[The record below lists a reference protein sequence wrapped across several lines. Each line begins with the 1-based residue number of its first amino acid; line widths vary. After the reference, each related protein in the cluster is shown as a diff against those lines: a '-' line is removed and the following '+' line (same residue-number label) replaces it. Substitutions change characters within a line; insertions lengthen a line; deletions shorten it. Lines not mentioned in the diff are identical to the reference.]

1 MVIIRNARLLGP
13 LTEGYEGMYAD
24 IWTEGGRIIEIRPE
38 GWTPSGNGQYPE
50 GAQIIDAAHNTVM
63 PGLIDMHAHVY
74 MKSLDFNKVKGLDA
88 ASSVLNAY
96 VYAKEYLN
104 AGYTTVRDCGCMY
117 NVTVALDEA
126 RRAGE
131 IDVPRLISSGQILT
145 PTETGNDTFGELYVE
160 ADSPEEVR
168 KAARRQFQLKN
179 DFIKYMVTGAFLNEK
194 GSPGMVIAA
203 LDELQAA
210 VEIAEM
216 KESYV
221 CGHAHSAIGIKR
233 AIEAGVRTIEHG
245 VFLDDECIDLFQKTP
260 NCYLV
265 PTGAITIACEGDTE
279 FLSDNLKEKAEQ
291 YFEDERNNINKA
303 YQAGLKMG
311 FGSDLDMENFV
322 NNIGYEFTAR
332 TDYYNFKPM
341 DILLQAT
348 KNSAEI
354 LRLDDITGTI
364 KTGKAADIII
374 CDGNPDE
381 NIRVMNK
388 PLLHVLAEGKL
399 IR

>member
-1 MVIIRNARLLGP
+1 MMIIKNARLLGP
-13 LTEGYEGMYAD
+13 LTDGYEDQFAD
-24 IWTEGGRIIEIRPE
+24 IWVENGKIAEIRPT
-38 GWTPSGNGQYPE
+38 GWSPACSSALPE
-50 GAQIIDAAHNTVM
+50 GTEIIDAAGKTVI

-88 ASSVLNAY
+88 AASVLNAY
-96 VYAKEYLN
+96 VYANEYLK

-117 NVTVALDEA
+117 NVTVALEDA
-126 RRAGE
+126 RKAGE
-131 IDVPRLISSGQILT
+131 IQVPRLISSGQILT

-160 ADSPEEVR
+160 ADSPEQVR
-168 KAARRQFQLKN
+168 RAARRQFQLRN

-194 GSPGMVIAA
+194 GSPGMVIAT
-203 LDELQAA
+203 LDELKAA

-221 CGHAHSAIGIKR
+221 CGHAHSAEGIKR
-233 AIEAGVRTIEHG
+233 AIAAGIRTVEHG

-279 FLSDNLKEKAEQ
+279 FLSENLKAKAEQ

-322 NNIGYEFTAR
+322 KNIGYEFTAR

-348 KNSAEI
+348 RYSAEI
-354 LRLDDITGTI
+354 MKLDDITGSV
-364 KTGKAADIII
+364 KVGNAADLIV

-388 PLLHVLAEGKL
+388 PLLHVVSEGKL
-399 IR
+399 IY

>member
-1 MVIIRNARLLGP
+1 MIIIKNARLIGP
-13 LTEGYEGMYAD
+13 LTEGYDGQYAD
-24 IWTEGGRIIEIRPE
+24 IWVDNGRIAEIRPQ
-38 GWTPSGNGQYPE
+38 GWTPSGNGIYPE
-50 GAQIIDAAHNTVM
+50 GVQIMDARQNTVM

-88 ASSVLNAY
+88 ARSVLNAY
-96 VYAKEYLN
+96 MYAGEYLK

-117 NVTVALDEA
+117 NVTVALEEA
-126 RRAGE
+126 RKAGE
-131 IDVPRLISSGQILT
+131 LLVPRLVSSGQILT

-194 GSPGMVIAA
+194 GSPGMVIAT
-203 LDELQAA
+203 LDELKAA

-221 CGHAHSAIGIKR
+221 CGHAHSAEGIKR
-233 AIEAGVRTIEHG
+233 AIAAGIRTVEHG

-279 FLSDNLKEKAEQ
+279 FLSDNLKEKAYQ
-291 YFEDERNNINKA
+291 YFEEERNNINKA

-322 NNIGYEFTAR
+322 QNIGYEFTAR

-354 LRLDDITGTI
+354 MKLDDITGTV
-364 KTGKAADIII
+364 KVGKMADLIV

-388 PLLHVLAEGKL
+388 PLLHVMAEGKL
-399 IR
+399 VY